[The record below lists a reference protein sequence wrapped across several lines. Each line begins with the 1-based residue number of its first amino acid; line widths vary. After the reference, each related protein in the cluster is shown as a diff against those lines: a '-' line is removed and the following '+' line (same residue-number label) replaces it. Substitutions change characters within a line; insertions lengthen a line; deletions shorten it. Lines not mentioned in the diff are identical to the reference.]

1 MLELVHMPLYMQ
13 ASVYGGWRGNIP
25 KRDFQMVVNHLI
37 WILGTKPS
45 LFVRVRG
52 SSSLW
57 AVSPVLIL
65 DVLPLEL

>member
-13 ASVYGGWRGNIP
+13 ASVYGGWRGKIP

-37 WILGTKPS
+37 WILGTKPT